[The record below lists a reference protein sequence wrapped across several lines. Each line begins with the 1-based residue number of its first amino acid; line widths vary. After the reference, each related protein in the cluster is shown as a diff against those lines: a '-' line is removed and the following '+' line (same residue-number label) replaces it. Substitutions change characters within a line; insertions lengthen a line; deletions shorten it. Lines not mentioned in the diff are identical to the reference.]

1 MRRILLAVGVAFAAF
16 AVATLSGTAAAPA
29 GGPPRYLDQK
39 ASIHNRVN
47 DLLHR
52 MTLEEKVGQMD
63 QQLVDNLTGPSNDVR
78 QPGLGPAEPELHED
92 VAGRQQRR
100 LAARGRHGQPA
111 GYDRPGRHR

>member
-52 MTLEEKVGQMD
+52 MTLQEKVVGA
-63 QQLVDNLTGPSNDVR
+63 SS
-78 QPGLGPAEPELHED
+78 
-92 VAGRQQRR
+92 RR
-100 LAARGRHGQPA
+100 NARRNEKGA
-111 GYDRPGRHR
+111 S